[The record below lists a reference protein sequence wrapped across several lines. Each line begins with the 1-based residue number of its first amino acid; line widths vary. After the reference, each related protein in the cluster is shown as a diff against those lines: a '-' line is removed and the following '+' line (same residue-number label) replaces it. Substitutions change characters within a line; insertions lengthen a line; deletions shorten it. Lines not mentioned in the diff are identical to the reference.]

1 MTSRGRDRLEILS
14 DEDLVAMSQE
24 GDMAAFNSLAAR
36 WEPSLYGL
44 ARRSLGNAEDARDA
58 CQEALVKAYLNI
70 RRLRERSKFKAW
82 AHHIVFN
89 ICRDRFRSAQASVET
104 RPYEEGSPDE
114 LTFAGAG
121 ARARA
126 ASPER
131 HAEAAHAQ
139 GVLGD
144 ALRRLPAE
152 QRTSI
157 LLREYHGFTSE
168 EIGEITGV
176 PAATVRTRIYYGLRA
191 MRKTLRERGITE
203 PGQL

>member
-1 MTSRGRDRLEILS
+1 LELLS
-14 DEDLVAMSQE
+14 DEDLVALSQE
-24 GDMAAFNSLAAR
+24 GDMTAFNSLAAR

-44 ARRSLGNAEDARDA
+44 ARRSLGNAEDARDV
-58 CQEALVKAYLNI
+58 CQEALVKAYVNI

-82 AHHIVFN
+82 VHHIVFN

-104 RPYEEGSPDE
+104 KPYEEGSQDE
-114 LTFAGAG
+114 LHAAG
-121 ARARA
+121 ARARV

-131 HAEAAHAQ
+131 HAEKAHAQ

-144 ALRRLPAE
+144 ALRRLPPE

-168 EIGEITGV
+168 EIGEMTGV

>member
-36 WEPSLYGL
+36 WESSLYGL

-70 RRLRERSKFKAW
+70 RRLRERSKFKGW
-82 AHHIVFN
+82 VHHIVFN
-89 ICRDRFRSAQASVET
+89 ICRDRFRSAQASAET
-104 RPYEEGSPDE
+104 RPYEEGGADE
-114 LTFAGAG
+114 LRIAG

-131 HAEAAHAQ
+131 HAETAHAQ

>member
-24 GDMAAFNSLAAR
+24 GDMAAFNSLASR
-36 WEPSLYGL
+36 WESSLYGL
-44 ARRSLGNAEDARDA
+44 ARRSLGNAEDARDV

-114 LTFAGAG
+114 LRIAG

-131 HAEAAHAQ
+131 HAERSHAQ

-168 EIGEITGV
+168 EIGAITGV

-203 PGQL
+203 PDQL